1 MKKPAFLIVVA
12 LILAGSPG
20 YAGEIKGET
29 QYLIKMATLLPEMG
43 PSRDLVYE
51 MKKELSERTGGRL
64 NLRVY
69 FGGVMGDEPD
79 IVRKIR
85 LGQLQGGMM
94 LTLLGLG
101 QISPAVK
108 VLQLPFLFD
117 NREEVDYVLNM
128 MRPEFARLFEEK
140 GMYFVDWSEIGFGYF
155 FSKDPINNFED
166 IKKVKMVA
174 FTGDPLFNEAE
185 KVAGF
190 GNLIPLHITET
201 LTGLQ
206 TGLIGGTYVPFVG
219 LIALQWA
226 PYAKYV
232 LNVPFSYSPGG
243 AVVDKNFFDRLSPAD
258 REVFFDVFR
267 KREREIGFE
276 LVRKMEREA
285 YDSLLKRGMIEV
297 EKGKAEL
304 IASEMKKRTRPL
316 YEKFEGEYYP
326 AWLLKE
332 VLDRLEEY
340 RAQKGIK

>member
-1 MKKPAFLIVVA
+1 MKKLAFLMVVA

-20 YAGEIKGET
+20 YTGEKKGET
-29 QYLIKMATLLPEMG
+29 QYLIKMATLVPEIG
-43 PSRDLVYE
+43 PSRDLVYD

-85 LGQLQGGMM
+85 LGQLQGGMT

-117 NREEVDYVLNM
+117 NREEIDYILNV

-155 FSKDPINNFED
+155 LSKDPLNNLED

-190 GNLIPLHITET
+190 GNLIPLQITET
-201 LTGLQ
+201 QTGLQ
-206 TGLIGGTYVPFVG
+206 TGLIGGTYGPFISV
-219 LIALQWA
+219 IALQWA

-243 AVVDKNFFDRLSPAD
+243 TVVDKNFFDRVSPAD

-276 LVRKMEREA
+276 MVRKMEREA
-285 YDSLLKRGMIEV
+285 YDSLLKRGMIDV
-297 EKGKAEL
+297 EKGKAEI

-316 YEKFEGEYYP
+316 YEKFVGEYYP
-326 AWLLKE
+326 SWLLKE
-332 VLDRLEEY
+332 VLDQLEKY